1 MAKDKKQSRRIS
13 DMIILIVIAISV
25 VLVVLE
31 MANNILGAV

>member
-1 MAKDKKQSRRIS
+1 
-13 DMIILIVIAISV
+13 MIILIVIAISV